1 MKYFAIVSLL
11 LILIGSSAMAAGG
24 GEEAAESPVKIGF
37 LVKMPEQSWFQDEWK
52 FALEAAAEHGFEVI
66 EIGAADG
73 QKTLDAIEN
82 IAAQGAGGFV
92 ICTPDVKLGPAIMSR
107 AEAHGMKVF
116 TVDDR
121 FVDASGKAMEEVPHM
136 GISAYEIGKQVGYT
150 LYEQMNERGWDQS
163 TTGFMRI
170 SFDELPTA
178 KDRTA
183 GMTDAIIEMGFDS
196 QYIFDS
202 PQKTTDVEGAF
213 NAANIT
219 ISKNPQITR
228 WLISGLNDDTAV
240 GGTRAAESN
249 GFPVEN
255 VVAVGIGG
263 DRIGTSEF
271 EKENLTSFYA
281 TALISPKRHGYE
293 TAEFLYRWISE
304 GIEPPALTLTSAV
317 MMDRTN
323 YVEKLK
329 ENGLWKES

>member
-1 MKYFAIVSLL
+1 MKFFAVLSFFV
-11 LILIGSSAMAAGG
+11 LISPFAMAAGG
-24 GEEAAESPVKIGF
+24 SDQAAESPVKIGF

-52 FALEAAAEHGFEVI
+52 FAQEAAADYGFEVI
-66 EIGAADG
+66 EIGATDG

-82 IAAQGAGGFV
+82 IAAQGAEGFV
-92 ICTPDVKLGPAIMSR
+92 ICTPDVKLGPAIVSR

-121 FVDASGKAMEEVPHM
+121 FVDASGNAMEEVPHM

-150 LYEQMNERGWDQS
+150 LFEQMEQRGWEQS

-178 KDRTA
+178 KDRTT
-183 GMTDAIIEMGFDS
+183 GMTDALLEMGFDA
-196 QYIFDS
+196 QFIFDS

-255 VVAVGIGG
+255 VAAVGIGG

-271 EKENLTSFYA
+271 EKETPTSFYA

-293 TAEFLYRWISE
+293 TAELLYRWIAE
-304 GIEPPALTLTSAV
+304 GTQPPALTLTSAV
-317 MMDRTN
+317 MMDRSN
-323 YVEKLK
+323 YEEKLK

>member
-1 MKYFAIVSLL
+1 MMRYLTLL
-11 LILIGSSAMAAGG
+11 ALLVLLSPSVMAGG
-24 GEEAAESPVKIGF
+24 GTEETEETVKIGF
-37 LVKMPEQSWFQDEWK
+37 LVKLPEQSWFQDEWK
-52 FALEAAAEHGFEVI
+52 FAQVAASDYGFEVI
-66 EIGAADG
+66 EIGATDG
-73 QKTLDAIEN
+73 EKTLAAIDN
-82 IAAQGAGGFV
+82 IAAQGAKGFV
-92 ICTPDVKLGPAIMSR
+92 ICTPDVNLGPAIMSR
-107 AEAHGMKVF
+107 AEQHGMKVF

-121 FVDASGKAMEEVPHM
+121 FLDASGNPMEEVPHM

-150 LYEQMNERGWDQS
+150 LFDQMTARGWDQN

-178 KDRTA
+178 KDRTT
-183 GMTDAIIEMGFDS
+183 GMTDALLERGFDPD
-196 QYIFDS
+196 YLFDS
-202 PQKTTDVEGAF
+202 PQRTTDVEGAF

-249 GFPVEN
+249 GFAVED

-271 EKENLTSFYA
+271 EKETPTSFYA
-281 TALISPKRHGYE
+281 TALISPRRHGYE
-293 TAEFLYRWISE
+293 TAEFLYRWIAE

-329 ENGLWKES
+329 ENDLLQEG